1 MWVAIWLNTWWIFCF
16 KILTL
21 LDRVEMESGEEAGDA
36 QRQALQQSQYEVN
49 QVWLGYY
56 SENEEK
62 WMNQA
67 YFGKIG
73 DEDIEIWYEEGR

>member
-1 MWVAIWLNTWWIFCF
+1 
-16 KILTL
+16 
-21 LDRVEMESGEEAGDA
+21 MESGEEAGDA
-36 QRQALQQSQYEVN
+36 QRQALQQPQYEVN
-49 QVWLGYY
+49 QVWLEYY

-67 YFGKIG
+67 YFGKTG